1 MIIFLYGKDGYRL
14 KQNLEKIIAEYK
26 KKHENGLAFY
36 VFDFDLSPH
45 SKFECGGVEDTRN
58 EIEKFDNVLKT
69 VGFFDEK
76 KLIVIKDAFGV
87 ADKIAGLVKKW
98 DLAGDKEKIVV
109 FVENGTEA
117 ELNKRSKK
125 LFSLLETKPNIVK
138 EFAPLTGKRLE
149 DWIVKEAELIDARI
163 EPAAARKL
171 VEYAGND
178 SWRLSVELEKL
189 ANYKMSLPPHSCMSV
204 GEADVKLLVTPII
217 NLNIFETID
226 AIGQRNRGKAMVL
239 LSRHLS
245 EGEDP
250 YYLFS
255 MVVYQFRNLL
265 RVKSLAPTPMNG
277 CGGKAGTETV
287 LSVEFVAKKTGMNPF
302 VVRKTLEQS
311 RKYELEELKQ
321 KFTRLADY
329 DIAIKNGSLDIV
341 DCLYQIALG

>member
-1 MIIFLYGKDGYRL
+1 MIIFLYGSDSYRS
-14 KQNLEKIIAEYK
+14 KQNIEKIVAEYK
-26 KKHENGLAFY
+26 KKHENGMAFY
-36 VFDFDLSPH
+36 VFDFGLSPH

-76 KLIVIKDAFGV
+76 KLIVIKDTFSV

-138 EFAPLTGKRLE
+138 EFAPLTGKQLE

-163 EPAAARKL
+163 EPAAAKKL

-189 ANYKMSLPPHSCMSV
+189 ANHAAAGQTTGRITES
-204 GEADVKLLVTPII
+204 DVKLLVTPII

-250 YYLFS
+250 FYLFS

-265 RVKSLAPTPMNG
+265 RVKSLAPTPMHG

-321 KFTRLADY
+321 KFTHLADY
-329 DIAIKNGSLDIV
+329 DVAIKNGEIDIV